1 MDAMERATGLPGRTA
16 DIMTRDSIH
25 ETLRDDTEA
34 SAVRLF
40 RINMRLTRI
49 ARFNLSA

>member
-25 ETLRDDTEA
+25 ETLREDMEA

-49 ARFNLSA
+49 ARFDLNA